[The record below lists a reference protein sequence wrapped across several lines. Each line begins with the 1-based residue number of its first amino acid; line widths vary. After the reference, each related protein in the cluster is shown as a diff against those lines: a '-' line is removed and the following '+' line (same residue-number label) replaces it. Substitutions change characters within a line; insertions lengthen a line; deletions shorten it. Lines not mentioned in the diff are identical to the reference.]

1 MEGGSATVEIKVL
14 AYNVWGMPRQFGGQQ
29 KSLRMP
35 QIAKKLAEG
44 CKKVRLSLFHSFSL
58 SRFNLSTFIIVTMA
72 LPKGR
77 IRHHPSERV
86 VDETRPQD
94 HKTGTGGRRRFLVN

>member
-1 MEGGSATVEIKVL
+1 MEVEIKVL

-29 KSLRMP
+29 KSLRIP
-35 QIAKKLAEG
+35 QIAKKLAVG
-44 CKKVRLSLFHSFSL
+44 CRKVRLSLFSSLSL
-58 SRFNLSTFIIVTMA
+58 SRFMA

-86 VDETRPQD
+86 VDEARPRD
-94 HKTGTGGRRRFLVN
+94 HKTGTGGRRRFLAN